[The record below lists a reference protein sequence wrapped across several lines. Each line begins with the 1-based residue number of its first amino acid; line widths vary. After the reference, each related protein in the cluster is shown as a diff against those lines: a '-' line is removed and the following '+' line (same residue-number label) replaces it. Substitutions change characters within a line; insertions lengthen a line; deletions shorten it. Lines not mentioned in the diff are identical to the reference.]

1 MKFIYKLS
9 FLAAFFMLFTA
20 CEDDESLV
28 VQDQESVFTANN
40 GDVSNLSLNFS
51 YPENPAT
58 TVTFTGDE
66 EGPFTIV
73 LSADPEFTS
82 TVTLGTT
89 QTSSFTVSVA
99 NLNTTLL
106 EIGAE
111 PFKEFTFYL
120 RGESASG
127 NTEALIYTATTYV
140 EADPEL
146 NAPVE
151 GSSIVLDNSTL
162 EDTAATIAFEDFDTE
177 GATVSVNYTLQATLG
192 GTEFTAPQE
201 ITANSNDDN
210 FTTSFALTHQS
221 LNTIANLSGIEAG
234 ETGDLDF
241 RLLATITTET
251 GVLER
256 TSNLQTVSV
265 TTYVPLNG
273 PRLAVP
279 GPHQDGGD
287 PSFGQWNPDE
297 NENVA
302 FVPYLEASAT
312 GEIDYEGFVYL
323 TTEYKFVTPDA
334 DGNFAWGN
342 VDYGD
347 ASGSLAYTQQLTAD
361 GEGNCATPDGEGYYL
376 VNANTTDLTYSAQK
390 TDWGIIGFA
399 TTGDDSGW
407 SQDMDLTFDRA
418 SRTWSITLDLS
429 VGEFKFRANDDWGTN
444 FGLASDGTLEF
455 NSSTN
460 MSVSEAGTYEVIL
473 DLSNPRNY
481 QFSLNLL

>member
-1 MKFIYKLS
+1 MKYIYRLS
-9 FLAAFFMLFTA
+9 FLAAFLILFTA

-40 GDVSNLSLNFS
+40 GDASNLVLNFS
-51 YPENPAT
+51 YPENPAM
-58 TVTFTGDE
+58 TVTFSGDVQA
-66 EGPFTIV
+66 PYNV
-73 LSADPEFTS
+73 VVSADTEFS
-82 TVTLGTT
+82 SSVSLGTT
-89 QTSSFTVSVA
+89 ESNSFTVNVA
-99 NLNTTLL
+99 GLNTVLL
-106 EIGAE
+106 ELGAS
-111 PFKEFTFYL
+111 PFKDFTFYV

-127 NTEALIYTATTYV
+127 TTEPLTYNAITYV

-151 GSSIVLDNSTL
+151 GSSIILDNTTL
-162 EDTAATIAFEDFDTE
+162 EDTAATIAFNDFDTD
-177 GATVSVNYTLQATLG
+177 GATVSVNYSLQATLS

-201 ITANSNDDN
+201 VIVNSDN
-210 FTTSFALTHQS
+210 EDFSSSFTLTHQS
-221 LNTIANLSGIEAG
+221 LNTIANLSGIESG

-241 RLLATITTET
+241 RVVATITTET

-256 TSNLQTVSV
+256 TSNIQTVSV

-287 PSFGQWNPDE
+287 SSFGQWNPDE

-312 GEIDYEGFVYL
+312 GETDYEGFVYL
-323 TTEYKFVTPDA
+323 TTEYKFVSPDA

-347 ASGSLAYTQQLTAD
+347 ASGSLSYTQQLTAD

-460 MSVSEAGTYEVIL
+460 MMVSEAGTYEVIL

>member
-1 MKFIYKLS
+1 
-9 FLAAFFMLFTA
+9 
-20 CEDDESLV
+20 
-28 VQDQESVFTANN
+28 
-40 GDVSNLSLNFS
+40 
-51 YPENPAT
+51 
-58 TVTFTGDE
+58 
-66 EGPFTIV
+66 
-73 LSADPEFTS
+73 
-82 TVTLGTT
+82 
-89 QTSSFTVSVA
+89 
-99 NLNTTLL
+99 
-106 EIGAE
+106 
-111 PFKEFTFYL
+111 
-120 RGESASG
+120 
-127 NTEALIYTATTYV
+127 
-140 EADPEL
+140 
-146 NAPVE
+146 
-151 GSSIVLDNSTL
+151 
-162 EDTAATIAFEDFDTE
+162 
-177 GATVSVNYTLQATLG
+177 
-192 GTEFTAPQE
+192 
-201 ITANSNDDN
+201 
-210 FTTSFALTHQS
+210 
-221 LNTIANLSGIEAG
+221 
-234 ETGDLDF
+234 
-241 RLLATITTET
+241 
-251 GVLER
+251 
-256 TSNLQTVSV
+256 
-265 TTYVPLNG
+265 
-273 PRLAVP
+273 
-279 GPHQDGGD
+279 
-287 PSFGQWNPDE
+287 
-297 NENVA
+297 VA

-312 GEIDYEGFVYL
+312 GETDYEGFVYL

>member
-40 GDVSNLSLNFS
+40 GDVSNLSLNFF

-89 QTSSFTVSVA
+89 QTRSFTVSVA

-120 RGESASG
+120 RGENASG

-210 FTTSFALTHQS
+210 FTTSFVLTHQS

-256 TSNLQTVSV
+256 TSNL
-265 TTYVPLNG
+265 
-273 PRLAVP
+273 
-279 GPHQDGGD
+279 
-287 PSFGQWNPDE
+287 
-297 NENVA
+297 
-302 FVPYLEASAT
+302 PYLEASAT
-312 GEIDYEGFVYL
+312 GETDYEGFVYL